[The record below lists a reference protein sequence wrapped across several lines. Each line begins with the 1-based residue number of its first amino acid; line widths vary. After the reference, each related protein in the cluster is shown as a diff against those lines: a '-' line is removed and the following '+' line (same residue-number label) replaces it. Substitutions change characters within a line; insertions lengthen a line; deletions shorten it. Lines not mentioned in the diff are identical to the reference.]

1 MWSEEKIRAVL
12 DAKRDKLKQEQVKL
26 HDLEE
31 FLYKPIKID
40 WDNLVGPVT
49 EELREKRAD
58 IRKTENQI
66 EVLKYILD
74 SE

>member
-12 DAKRDKLKQEQVKL
+12 DAKKDKLKQEQIKL

-31 FLYKPIKID
+31 FLYKPLKVD
-40 WDNLVGPVT
+40 WGDLIGSVSN
-49 EELREKRAD
+49 ELREKRAD
-58 IRKTENQI
+58 IRKIENQI

>member
-12 DAKRDKLKQEQVKL
+12 DAKKDKLKQERDKL

-31 FLYKPIKID
+31 FLYKPLKVD
-40 WDNLVGPVT
+40 WDTLLGSVSD
-49 EELREKRAD
+49 ELREKRAD
-58 IRKTENQI
+58 IRKIENQI
-66 EVLKYILD
+66 EVLKCILD